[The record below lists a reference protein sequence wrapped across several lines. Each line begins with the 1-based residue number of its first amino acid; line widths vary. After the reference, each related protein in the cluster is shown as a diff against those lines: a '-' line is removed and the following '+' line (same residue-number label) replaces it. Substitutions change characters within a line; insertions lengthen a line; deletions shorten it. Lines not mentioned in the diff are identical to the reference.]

1 MQSRLQH
8 SVQAFHLVEVLQF
21 YTRVFVIVHTFLT
34 KRATLERSV
43 TRSILIGF
51 EVNVNEGK

>member
-51 EVNVNEGK
+51 EVN